1 MIVNYWKT
9 HAQLFNIWF
18 SEVTFT
24 KAEHS
29 SFTNTFCVKCKS
41 QPSKKIHDN
50 NKKKKE
56 KKPELIP
63 SRNKYA
69 AIYVNQTYNSFVFF
83 YIDYIKINV

>member
-1 MIVNYWKT
+1 MIY
-9 HAQLFNIWF
+9 
-18 SEVTFT
+18 SEVTFS

-29 SFTNTFCVKCKS
+29 SFTNAFCVKSKS
-41 QPSKKIHDN
+41 QPSKKIHMIII
-50 NKKKKE
+50 KKKE

>member
-1 MIVNYWKT
+1 MIVNYWRT

-18 SEVTFT
+18 SEVTFS

-29 SFTNTFCVKCKS
+29 
-41 QPSKKIHDN
+41 
-50 NKKKKE
+50 KKE

>member
-9 HAQLFNIWF
+9 HVQLFNIWF
-18 SEVTFT
+18 SEKTFS

-29 SFTNTFCVKCKS
+29 SFTNAFCVKRKS
-41 QPSKKIHDN
+41 QPSKKIHMII
-50 NKKKKE
+50 KE

>member
-1 MIVNYWKT
+1 MHSALSVNLSLK
-9 HAQLFNIWF
+9 
-18 SEVTFT
+18 
-24 KAEHS
+24 
-29 SFTNTFCVKCKS
+29 
-41 QPSKKIHDN
+41 KKIHMIII
-50 NKKKKE
+50 KKKE